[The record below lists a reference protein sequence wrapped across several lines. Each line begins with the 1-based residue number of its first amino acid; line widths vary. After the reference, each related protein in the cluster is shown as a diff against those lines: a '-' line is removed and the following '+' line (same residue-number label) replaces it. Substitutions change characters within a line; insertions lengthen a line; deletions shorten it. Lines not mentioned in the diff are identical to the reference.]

1 MDTYYIDTV
10 EDVQKIAKMLDDINT
25 PINKNGATLLHLCS
39 IMSSDTEP
47 IEYLLDIGANPYQVD
62 IFGLNSFDYAQ
73 RNKNPIAS
81 FLIQKLLQI

>member
-10 EDVQKIAKMLDDINT
+10 EDVQKIAKMLDDINS
-25 PINKNGATLLHLCS
+25 PINKNNATLLHLCS

-62 IFGLNSFDYAQ
+62 IFGLNSFDYAK
-73 RNKNPIAS
+73 RNKNQIAGL
-81 FLIQKLLQI
+81 LIYNTLK

>member
-1 MDTYYIDTV
+1 MDTYYIDTLK
-10 EDVQKIAKMLDDINT
+10 DVKKIAKILDDINS

-62 IFGLNSFDYAQ
+62 IFGLNSLDYAK
-73 RNKNPIAS
+73 RNKNPIAGL
-81 FLIQKLLQI
+81 LIHSILK

>member
-10 EDVQKIAKMLDDINT
+10 EDVKKIAKMLDDINT
-25 PINKNGATLLHLCS
+25 PINKNNATLLHLCS

-62 IFGLNSFDYAQ
+62 IFGLNSLDYAK
-73 RNKNPIAS
+73 RNKNPIAGL
-81 FLIQKLLQI
+81 LIYNTLK

>member
-10 EDVQKIAKMLDDINT
+10 EDVQKIANILDDINT

-47 IEYLLDIGANPYQVD
+47 IEYLLDIGANPYQID
-62 IFGLNSFDYAQ
+62 IFGLNSFDYAK
-73 RNKNPIAS
+73 RNKNPIAGL
-81 FLIQKLLQI
+81 LIYNTLK

>member
-25 PINKNGATLLHLCS
+25 PINKNNATLLHLCS

-47 IEYLLDIGANPYQVD
+47 IEYLLDIGANPYQVG
-62 IFGLNSFDYAQ
+62 IFGLNSFDYAK
-73 RNKNPIAS
+73 RNKNPIAGL
-81 FLIQKLLQI
+81 LIYNTLK

>member
-10 EDVQKIAKMLDDINT
+10 EDVKKIANMLDDINT
-25 PINKNGATLLHLCS
+25 PINKNNATLLHLCS

-62 IFGLNSFDYAQ
+62 IFGLNSFDYAK
-73 RNKNPIAS
+73 RNKHPIAGL
-81 FLIQKLLQI
+81 LIYNTLK